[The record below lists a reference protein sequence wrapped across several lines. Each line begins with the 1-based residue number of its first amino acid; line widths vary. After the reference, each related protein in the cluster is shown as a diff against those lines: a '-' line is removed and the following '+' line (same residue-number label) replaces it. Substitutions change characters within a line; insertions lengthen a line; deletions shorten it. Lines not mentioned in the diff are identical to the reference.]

1 MTQTVN
7 PKVPVLMY
15 HEVAPALLDRDQ
27 RFMTP
32 LYVMTQE
39 LFEDHMKILADRGYR
54 SLLPEEVP
62 GINADGKYVVITFDD
77 GLAGNHRYA
86 LPILRKYGFRATFF
100 VAVGS
105 IGSDRFMNWTELQ
118 DLVDNGMSVQS
129 HTVSHRP
136 LETLDGEDIRRELSE
151 SKREIERRLNTAVST
166 ISFPHGSYNR
176 RVVEIAAQSGYRFM
190 CTSDVKR
197 TYRNSFLENPP
208 VLGRLA
214 VTYKVS
220 AEQLAD
226 WVDYKTAGLLAA
238 AWSKR
243 AKSLLRRIVGV
254 KNYSRLYRIFFNI
267 K

>member
-7 PKVPVLMY
+7 PKVPILMY
-15 HEVAPALLDRDQ
+15 HEVAPALLGRDQ

-32 LYVMTQE
+32 LYVITQG
-39 LFEDHMKILADRGYR
+39 LFEDHMRTLAERGYQ
-54 SLLPEEVP
+54 SLFPEEVP
-62 GINADGKYVVITFDD
+62 GIRADGKYVVITFDD
-77 GLAGNHRYA
+77 GLAGNHAYA
-86 LPILRKYGFRATFF
+86 LPVLKKYGFKATFF

-105 IGSDRFMNWTELQ
+105 IASDRFMNWTELQ

-129 HTVSHRP
+129 HTVSHKP
-136 LETLDGEDIRRELSE
+136 LETLDSAEIREELAG

-166 ISFPHGSYNR
+166 VSFPHGSYNR
-176 RVVEIAAQSGYRFM
+176 RVVYR
-190 CTSDVKR
+190 K
-197 TYRNSFLENPP
+197 SFLADPP

-220 AEQLAD
+220 AKQLAD
-226 WVDYKTAGLLAA
+226 WVDYKSVELLVAT
-238 AWSKR
+238 WSKR